1 MRSKS
6 VDDTT
11 SGFEIIRRIT
21 GDKWKF
27 MILCHLFD
35 GPRRFG
41 ELLYQIDSV
50 TKKVLTENLRE
61 LEDLGIITRTA
72 HQGNTLKVVYRLT
85 ERGLQL
91 QPIFNELI
99 LWSLRYSEER
109 RRELL
114 LVTQQPGDAIAQAA
128 LKSGK

>member
-1 MRSKS
+1 
-6 VDDTT
+6 
-11 SGFEIIRRIT
+11 
-21 GDKWKF
+21 
-27 MILCHLFD
+27 MILCHLLD

-41 ELLYQIDSV
+41 ELLYQIDST

-85 ERGLQL
+85 ERGEL

-109 RRELL
+109 RSELL
-114 LVTQQPGDAIAQAA
+114 LFAQQPAEEIEA
-128 LKSGK
+128 

>member
-1 MRSKS
+1 MRGKS

-11 SGFEIIRRIT
+11 SSFEIIRRIT

-27 MILCHLFD
+27 VILCHLLD

-41 ELLYQIDSV
+41 ELLYQIDST
-50 TKKVLTENLRE
+50 TKKVLTENLQE

-85 ERGLQL
+85 ERGAQL

-99 LWSLRYSEER
+99 LWSLRDSEER
-109 RRELL
+109 RSELL
-114 LVTQQPGDAIAQAA
+114 LFTQQPAEEIEA
-128 LKSGK
+128 